1 MIAYEI
7 LAKRASPEVMA
18 LISLRM
24 LMPNGYMDTN
34 IPSLFTELRYTRD
47 VFDRV
52 NIRPNDTITSLYGY
66 PNLLKR
72 GIFKSP
78 EKDANSD
85 MFKRTCH
92 SQFEGF
98 GVRTHRF
105 ANMPEREAYTI
116 RESIG
121 ARRIDELNC
130 ELENA
135 LQSYSL
141 QLTEAFARNF

>member
-7 LAKRASPEVMA
+7 LAKRASPKTMA
-18 LISLRM
+18 LIPLRM

-47 VFDRV
+47 VFDNV
-52 NIRPNDTITSLYGY
+52 NFSHNDTIVSLYGHY
-66 PNLLKR
+66 NLLNR
-72 GIFKSP
+72 GIFTTP

-105 ANMPEREAYTI
+105 ANVPEREAYTI

-121 ARRIDELNC
+121 AQRIDELNR

-141 QLTEAFARNF
+141 QLTEDFAGNF

>member
-34 IPSLFTELRYTRD
+34 IPSLFTELRYTGD

-52 NIRPNDTITSLYGY
+52 NILPNDTITSLYG
-66 PNLLKR
+66 NRNTLNH

-105 ANMPEREAYTI
+105 ANVSDREAYTV

-121 ARRIDELNC
+121 ARRVDELNR

-141 QLTEAFARNF
+141 QLTEDFAGNF

>member
-18 LISLRM
+18 LIPLRM

-66 PNLLKR
+66 PNLSKR
-72 GIFKSP
+72 SIFTSP

-85 MFKRTCH
+85 MCKRTCH

-98 GVRTHRF
+98 RVRTHRF

>member
-52 NIRPNDTITSLYGY
+52 NIMPNDTITSLYG
-66 PNLLKR
+66 NRNTLNH
-72 GIFKSP
+72 GIFTTP

-85 MFKRTCH
+85 MYKRTCH
-92 SQFEGF
+92 AQFEGF
-98 GVRTHRF
+98 RLRTHRF
-105 ANMPEREAYTI
+105 ANEPDKEAYVVIET
-116 RESIG
+116 IG
-121 ARRIDELNC
+121 ARRVDELNR

-141 QLTEAFARNF
+141 QLTEDFAGNF

>member
-34 IPSLFTELRYTRD
+34 IPSLFTELRYTGD

-52 NIRPNDTITSLYGY
+52 NILPNDTITSFYRNRNTLN
-66 PNLLKR
+66 P
-72 GIFKSP
+72 GIFTTP
-78 EKDANSD
+78 EKVANSD
-85 MFKRTCH
+85 MYKRTCH
-92 SQFEGF
+92 AQFEGF
-98 GVRTHRF
+98 RLRTHRF
-105 ANMPEREAYTI
+105 ANEPDKEAYVVIET
-116 RESIG
+116 IG
-121 ARRIDELNC
+121 ARRVDELNR

-135 LQSYSL
+135 MQPYSL
-141 QLTEAFARNF
+141 QLTEDFAGNF

>member
-7 LAKRASPEVMA
+7 LAKKASPKAMA
-18 LISLRM
+18 VIPLRM

-34 IPSLFTELRYTRD
+34 IPSLFTELRYTGD
-47 VFDRV
+47 VFDRISV
-52 NIRPNDTITSLYGY
+52 TANDTVISLYGY
-66 PNLLKR
+66 PNQLTR
-72 GIFKSP
+72 GFPTTP

-105 ANMPEREAYTI
+105 ANVPDREAYTV

-121 ARRIDELNC
+121 AR
-130 ELENA
+130 
-135 LQSYSL
+135 
-141 QLTEAFARNF
+141 

>member
-1 MIAYEI
+1 MY
-7 LAKRASPEVMA
+7 
-18 LISLRM
+18 
-24 LMPNGYMDTN
+24 
-34 IPSLFTELRYTRD
+34 
-47 VFDRV
+47 
-52 NIRPNDTITSLYGY
+52 
-66 PNLLKR
+66 
-72 GIFKSP
+72 
-78 EKDANSD
+78 
-85 MFKRTCH
+85 KRTCH

-105 ANMPEREAYTI
+105 ANVPDREAYTV

-121 ARRIDELNC
+121 ARRVDELNR

>member
-1 MIAYEI
+1 MIAHEI

-47 VFDRV
+47 VFDNV
-52 NIRPNDTITSLYGY
+52 NFSHNDTIVSLYGHY
-66 PNLLKR
+66 NLLNR
-72 GIFKSP
+72 GIFTTP

-105 ANMPEREAYTI
+105 ANVPEREAYTI

-121 ARRIDELNC
+121 ARRIDELNR

>member
-1 MIAYEI
+1 MIAHEI
-7 LAKRASPEVMA
+7 LAKRATPKVMA
-18 LISLRM
+18 LIPLRM

-34 IPSLFTELRYTRD
+34 IPSLFTEIRYTRD

-52 NIRPNDTITSLYGY
+52 NLSSSDTILSFYGY
-66 PNLLKR
+66 PNLLSR
-72 GIFKSP
+72 CIFTTP

-85 MFKRTCH
+85 MYKRTCH

-105 ANMPEREAYTI
+105 ANVPDREAYTV

-121 ARRIDELNC
+121 ARRVDELNC

-141 QLTEAFARNF
+141 QLTEDFAGNF

>member
-1 MIAYEI
+1 MIAYEL
-7 LAKRASPEVMA
+7 LAKRATPKVMA
-18 LISLRM
+18 LIPLRM

-34 IPSLFTELRYTRD
+34 IPSLFTEIRYTRD

-52 NIRPNDTITSLYGY
+52 NLSSSDTILSFYGH
-66 PNLLKR
+66 PNLLNH

-105 ANMPEREAYTI
+105 ANVPDKEAYTI

-121 ARRIDELNC
+121 ARRVDELNC

-141 QLTEAFARNF
+141 QLTEDFAGNF